1 MKYLF
6 ICLTALIC
14 AQSNAQD
21 TLRNKKNGG
30 YLFKVM
36 ANLDAQDVQDQS
48 RTSTCWSFSSL
59 SFFESEL
66 MRMGKG
72 KFNLSE
78 MFVVRNAYVGKAD
91 MYVRM
96 NGLHN
101 FGPGG
106 AFLDLPWVIQHY
118 GIVPESAYKGLNYGY
133 DKHNHA
139 EMDAVLKGIVDAV
152 KNNPQGKLTTAWKPA
167 FEGAIDAYLGEV
179 PKTFTVDN
187 KTYTPQS
194 YAQYL
199 GLNMKDYV
207 SLTSFTHHPYYSSF
221 AIEVQDN
228 WAMMQS
234 YNLPLDELQKVAESS
249 LMNGYTWAWGADV
262 SEKGFSF
269 KNGVAIVPVHDS
281 LITQVGKDNKAFNDA
296 GALRSGSAFD
306 KPMAEKIINDSLRQ
320 IAFDN
325 YQTTDDHGMHATGLV
340 KDQNGNTY
348 FKIKNSWGTGN
359 DCGGYLY
366 CSMPYFRYKTLNI
379 FIHKNAIPK
388 DIAKKLGIN

>member
-1 MKYLF
+1 
-6 ICLTALIC
+6 
-14 AQSNAQD
+14 
-21 TLRNKKNGG
+21 
-30 YLFKVM
+30 
-36 ANLDAQDVQDQS
+36 
-48 RTSTCWSFSSL
+48 
-59 SFFESEL
+59 
-66 MRMGKG
+66 
-72 KFNLSE
+72 
-78 MFVVRNAYVGKAD
+78 
-91 MYVRM
+91 
-96 NGLHN
+96 
-101 FGPGG
+101 
-106 AFLDLPWVIQHY
+106 
-118 GIVPESAYKGLNYGY
+118 
-133 DKHNHA
+133 
-139 EMDAVLKGIVDAV
+139 
-152 KNNPQGKLTTAWKPA
+152 
-167 FEGAIDAYLGEV
+167 
-179 PKTFTVDN
+179 
-187 KTYTPQS
+187 
-194 YAQYL
+194 
-199 GLNMKDYV
+199 MKDYV

-359 DCGGYLY
+359 D
-366 CSMPYFRYKTLNI
+366 
-379 FIHKNAIPK
+379 
-388 DIAKKLGIN
+388 